1 MNSLIAPK
9 DPQRNPWAMT
19 LGELLSLAS
28 ERSPDKVY
36 LYHGTHRVTYRQLL
50 DFCLQAASAFQGL
63 GVGHGDRVGVYLP
76 NCREYLF
83 SWMGLSLLG
92 AICVPIN
99 TAYRR
104 DEMAYILN
112 NAEAKGIVC
121 HHSLM
126 DVVEEASPLC
136 PSLQF
141 RLAVGDDNVSLSSD
155 ETFQQALEGAPAP
168 TYADLPAVAP
178 TDLSMLVYTSG
189 TTGRP
194 KGVMISHEMYVAAG
208 QGFAVWTQ
216 ATDKD
221 RFFTC
226 LPYFHAN
233 AQYYSTMGSLAAGAS
248 LVLEER
254 FSASNFWH
262 QIRASNA
269 TVVNFIGMMMS
280 VLLKQPLTPEDRTNS
295 VRLFYGSPAMD
306 VELLKEFEER
316 FGARV
321 IIGFGMTE
329 TCYGTIEGMASPHRP
344 GSSGRLRWHPDSRF
358 ENRMCILGADGASLG
373 EGEVGEILLRNP
385 AVTPGYWRDDT
396 RTAEA
401 LQGGWLHTGDLG
413 WVDDDGY
420 LYFVDRKK
428 DVVRRRGENISS
440 QEVED
445 VIKAHPAVL
454 DCAVIAVPS
463 DLGEEEVKAYVVPQ
477 PAGSRED
484 DDHKELE
491 PADIIYWCAERLA
504 YFKVPRYVEVREDLP
519 RTPSFRVRKDVLRDE
534 REDLTEGCF
543 DREAAGISIRR
554 PS

>member
-50 DFCLQAASAFQGL
+50 DFCLQAASAFQSL

-99 TAYRR
+99 TGYRR

-126 DVVEEASPLC
+126 DVVQEASPLC

-141 RLAVGDDNVSLSSD
+141 RLAVSDDNVSLSSD

-168 TYADLPAVAP
+168 TYPDLPAVAP

-248 LVLEER
+248 LVPGGAIQRIQVLE
-254 FSASNFWH
+254 SDPAS
-262 QIRASNA
+262 SNA

-280 VLLKQPLTPEDRTNS
+280 VLLKQPPTPEDRTNS

-484 DDHKELE
+484 DDQKELE

-519 RTPSFRVRKDVLRDE
+519 RTPQLP
-534 REDLTEGCF
+534 G
-543 DREAAGISIRR
+543 A
-554 PS
+554 